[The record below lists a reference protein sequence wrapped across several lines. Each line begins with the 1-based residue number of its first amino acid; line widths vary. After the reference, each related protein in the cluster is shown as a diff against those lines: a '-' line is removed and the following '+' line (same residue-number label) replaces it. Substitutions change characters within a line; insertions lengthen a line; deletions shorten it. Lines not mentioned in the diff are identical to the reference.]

1 MTAKMQPRATRK
13 HSVPRAKPSGKTRLP
28 PHAAAVPRQDT
39 DIYSFIDVFRAEPLA
54 RVRMIKAGLPAD
66 YLDQLARRMKMP
78 KERLL
83 PTLGIAPATVSR
95 KVRQALP
102 LSSDDSERALGMA
115 RLVGQVQAM
124 VEESGDPE
132 GFDAAQ
138 WLAQWMEEPLPSLG
152 GARPS
157 ELMDTSEGQ
166 AMVSNALARMQS
178 GAYA

>member
-1 MTAKMQPRATRK
+1 
-13 HSVPRAKPSGKTRLP
+13 
-28 PHAAAVPRQDT
+28 
-39 DIYSFIDVFRAEPLA
+39 
-54 RVRMIKAGLPAD
+54 
-66 YLDQLARRMKMP
+66 MKMP